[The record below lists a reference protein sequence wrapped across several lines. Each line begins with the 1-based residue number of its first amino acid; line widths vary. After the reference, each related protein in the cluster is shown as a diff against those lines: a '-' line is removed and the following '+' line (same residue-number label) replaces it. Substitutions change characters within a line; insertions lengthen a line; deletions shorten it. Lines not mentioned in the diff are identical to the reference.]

1 MGGKI
6 MLKKVLLAGSVLA
19 LSSVAMADGL
29 QSTTSSVAISANKV
43 NEGKYFYVAQNYQE
57 LAILPSFTM
66 SAPAGLVP
74 GWGVV
79 FAGVSGTH
87 NSVEDT
93 DGALGFGFGYG
104 DPYESL
110 GGAVSLSIGSVNPD
124 DGGAFNRGDLN
135 LSLGHTFSQYGLG
148 VAVGMTGAELW
159 HDNNNKN
166 HEVDPSFYASVTKLL
181 PNDVAPVIV
190 TAGLGNNAYADTN
203 DTGDKKDKVYPFA
216 SVAAYVMPQM
226 SLIADYTSG
235 VTTLGVGIVPSP
247 KLPITIT
254 LGAYDIAE
262 QGKQG
267 VTSFIGGIS
276 AAYAF

>member
-1 MGGKI
+1 
-6 MLKKVLLAGSVLA
+6 MLRKVLLAGSVLA
-19 LSSVAMADGL
+19 LSSLAMADGL
-29 QSTTSSVAISANKV
+29 QSAASSAAISSNRA
-43 NEGKYFYVAQNYQE
+43 NEGRYFYVAQNYQE
-57 LAILPSFTM
+57 LAAVPSFTM

-79 FAGVSGTH
+79 FGGVSGTH
-87 NSVEDT
+87 NSVENT
-93 DGALGFGFGYG
+93 DGALGFGLGYG
-104 DPYESL
+104 NPYESL
-110 GGAVSLSIGSVNPD
+110 GGAVSLSIGSINPD

-135 LSLGHTFSQYGLG
+135 LSIGHTFREYGFG
-148 VAVGMTGAELW
+148 VAVGMTGGELW
-159 HDNNNKN
+159 HDNNG
-166 HEVDPSFYASVTKLL
+166 HDVDPSFYGAVTKLL
-181 PNDVAPVIV
+181 PNDVVPVIV

-216 SVAAYVMPQM
+216 SVAAYIMPQV

-254 LGAYDIAE
+254 LGAYDIA
-262 QGKQG
+262 KQG
-267 VTSFIGGIS
+267 NQDTTSFIGSLS

>member
-1 MGGKI
+1 
-6 MLKKVLLAGSVLA
+6 MLLLGSILA

-29 QSTTSSVAISANKV
+29 QSATSSAAISSNKV
-43 NEGKYFYVAQNYQE
+43 NEGRYFYVAQNYQE
-57 LAILPSFTM
+57 LAAVPSFTM

-79 FAGVSGTH
+79 FAGASGTH
-87 NSVEDT
+87 NSVEST

-104 DPYESL
+104 NPYDSL
-110 GGAVSLSIGSVNPD
+110 GGAVSLSIGSINPD
-124 DGGAFNRGDLN
+124 DGGAFNRGDVN
-135 LSLGHTFSQYGLG
+135 LSVGHTFSQYGFG
-148 VAVGMTGAELW
+148 VAVGMTGGNVW
-159 HDNNNKN
+159 HDSKAN
-166 HEVDPSFYASVTKLL
+166 ETDPSFYASVTKLL
-181 PNDVAPVIV
+181 PNDVIPVIV
-190 TAGLGNNAYADTN
+190 TAGLGNNMYADTN

-216 SVAAYVMPQM
+216 SVAAYIMPQM
-226 SLIADYTSG
+226 SLIADFTSG

-254 LGAYDIAE
+254 LGAYDVAE
-262 QGKQG
+262 QGNQG

>member
-1 MGGKI
+1 
-6 MLKKVLLAGSVLA
+6 MLKKMLLAGSVLA
-19 LSSVAMADGL
+19 LSSMAMADGL
-29 QSTTSSVAISANKV
+29 QSVSSSAAISSNKV
-43 NEGKYFYVAQNYQE
+43 NEGRYFYIAQNYQE
-57 LAILPSFTM
+57 LAVVPSFTM

-87 NSVEDT
+87 NSVENK

-104 DPYESL
+104 NPYESI
-110 GGAVSLSIGSVNPD
+110 GGAVSFSTGSVNPD
-124 DGGAFNRGDLN
+124 DGGAFNRGNLN
-135 LSLGHTFSQYGLG
+135 LSVGHTFSQYGFG
-148 VAVGMTGAELW
+148 VAVGMTGAQLW
-159 HDNNNKN
+159 HDNS
-166 HEVDPSFYASVTKLL
+166 HDDIDPSFYASVTKLL
-181 PNDVAPVIV
+181 PNDVIPVIV

-216 SVAAYVMPQM
+216 SVAAYIMPQM
-226 SLIADYTSG
+226 SLIADFTSG

-254 LGAYDIAE
+254 LGAYDVAE
-262 QGKQG
+262 QGNQG